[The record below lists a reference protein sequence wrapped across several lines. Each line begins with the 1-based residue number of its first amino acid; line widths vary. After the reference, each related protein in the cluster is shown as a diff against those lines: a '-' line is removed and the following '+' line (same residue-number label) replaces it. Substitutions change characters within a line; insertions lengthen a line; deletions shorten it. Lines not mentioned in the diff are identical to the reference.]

1 MNKIL
6 AITLLISSLLFA
18 ACEKASEE
26 RWINERNEIRSF
38 LEQAGIDYYEDPE
51 AGYFLYFLQE
61 PDTLKDQPDISST
74 LELRYKGQIWQGATF
89 YNSFDSSSA
98 DMLPLSGTIPGF
110 QLASQKMY
118 VGSQAVFILPS
129 RLAYG
134 EQGLAPDIPG
144 HSILSFELS
153 LEEVHVHF

>member
-1 MNKIL
+1 MMIRNKIL
-6 AITLLISSLLFA
+6 GIILLATSLVLGS
-18 ACEKASEE
+18 CEKASEE

-98 DMLPLSGTIPGF
+98 DMLPLSGTIPAF
-110 QLASQKMY
+110 SSLAKRCMWAAKLY
-118 VGSQAVFILPS
+118 LFCP
-129 RLAYG
+129 LA
-134 EQGLAPDIPG
+134 
-144 HSILSFELS
+144 
-153 LEEVHVHF
+153 